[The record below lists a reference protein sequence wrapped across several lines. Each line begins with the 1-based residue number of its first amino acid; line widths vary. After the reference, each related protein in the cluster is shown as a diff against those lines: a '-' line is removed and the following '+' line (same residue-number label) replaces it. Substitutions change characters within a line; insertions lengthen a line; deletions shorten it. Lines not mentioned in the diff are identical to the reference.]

1 MTKEKAIAVDDFS
14 GSNRDGR
21 VKDGAI
27 EDEGVELT
35 VFAAGV
41 GVGRKVAEEGLVEF
55 AAGKTGV
62 ENFGVDTCGDGTEM
76 LLVEVADQFAGVALP
91 DGKESGHADAS
102 EIFLAVGAEVFEED
116 VAEGDLADALGV
128 EEAEGFFHACFVDG
142 VDALRGD
149 ANFVERQG
157 GCGGRA
163 LDECPP

>member
-91 DGKESGHADAS
+91 DGKESGHAGAS
-102 EIFLAVGAEVFEED
+102 ESFLAVGAEV
-116 VAEGDLADALGV
+116 V
-128 EEAEGFFHACFVDG
+128 EEEVGGGEVSGGLVGEEG
-142 VDALRGD
+142 
-149 ANFVERQG
+149 
-157 GCGGRA
+157 
-163 LDECPP
+163 EC